1 MTTFRPNMSLL
12 WYVFI
17 ALTLSVVF
25 ISIER
30 YELLSVPTV
39 LLIASLRSYF
49 VKKKIVLDGGKMIIY
64 NGSTVDENVSIKTQS
79 ITRILFK
86 RMAVEIV
93 DQSGTL
99 IKIDIG
105 WYSGHQLD
113 RILSIIGYGDP
124 SPMRSA

>member
-25 ISIER
+25 ISIQR

-49 VKKKIVLDGGKMIIY
+49 GKKIVLDGGKMIIY
-64 NGSTVDENVSIKTQS
+64 NGSTVDENVNIETQS

-105 WYSGHQLD
+105 WYSGHQMD
-113 RILSIIGYGDP
+113 RMLSIIGCDAP
-124 SPMRSA
+124 SSMRSA

>member
-1 MTTFRPNMSLL
+1 MSLL

-30 YELLSVPTV
+30 YELLSVPAA

-49 VKKKIVLDGGKMIIY
+49 EKKIVLDGGKMIIY

-79 ITRILFK
+79 ITRILFR
-86 RMAVEIV
+86 RMAVE
-93 DQSGTL
+93 DEN
-99 IKIDIG
+99 
-105 WYSGHQLD
+105 
-113 RILSIIGYGDP
+113 
-124 SPMRSA
+124 